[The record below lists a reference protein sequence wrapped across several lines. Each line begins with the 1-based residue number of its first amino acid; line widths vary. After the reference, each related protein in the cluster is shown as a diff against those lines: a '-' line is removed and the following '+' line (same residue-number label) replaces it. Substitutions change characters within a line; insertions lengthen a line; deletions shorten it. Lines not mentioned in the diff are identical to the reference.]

1 MVAAGRQQAQ
11 QLGGASRLC
20 REPGTLQARKAQGLR
35 TLTQPA
41 AAAPP
46 ATRLL
51 LALVSHFPSPMGW
64 FFNYLVFPL
73 LVPLIAAWLLV
84 ARALALASPLLLP
97 LPLAL
102 GRRLRWA
109 VPFVED
115 I

>member
-1 MVAAGRQQAQ
+1 
-11 QLGGASRLC
+11 
-20 REPGTLQARKAQGLR
+20 
-35 TLTQPA
+35 
-41 AAAPP
+41 
-46 ATRLL
+46 
-51 LALVSHFPSPMGW
+51 MGW

-115 I
+115 N